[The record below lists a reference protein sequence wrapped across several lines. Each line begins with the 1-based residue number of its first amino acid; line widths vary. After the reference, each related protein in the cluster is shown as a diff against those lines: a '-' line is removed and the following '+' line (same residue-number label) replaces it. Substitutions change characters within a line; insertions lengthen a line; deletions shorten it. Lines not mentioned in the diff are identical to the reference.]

1 MITRRLAMVSRFI
14 VEEDNFSK
22 FFIFG
27 YSKIGESIVYKF
39 VIFKKI
45 SVHHVGV
52 DIVTSEYEKCV
63 LDSA

>member
-1 MITRRLAMVSRFI
+1 MVSRFI

-52 DIVTSEYEKCV
+52 DIVTSE
-63 LDSA
+63 

>member
-1 MITRRLAMVSRFI
+1 MITRRLAMVSKFV
-14 VEEDNFSK
+14 VEEDNLSK
-22 FFIFG
+22 FIFG

-63 LDSA
+63 LDLV